1 MPDFAAPLADIR
13 FALDAVAGIESL
25 AALPA
30 FGEATPE
37 LVEQVLAE
45 AGRFAGEVLAPLNR
59 SGDIEGARLENGA
72 VHTPVG
78 FGDAHRQF
86 AAGGWTSLPFDPA
99 WGGQGLP
106 WALATATQ
114 ELWAAANLSFSLC
127 GLLTQGAVEAL
138 QIHGSPEQQAT
149 YLPKLISGAWSGT
162 MNLTEPQAGS
172 DVGALRTKAQPAGDH
187 YRITGQKIFITYG
200 EQDFTENII
209 HLVLARTPGSPEGTK
224 GISLFIVPKFLVQ
237 PDGSPGARNDLRC
250 LSLEHKLGIRATPTC
265 VMAYGEKEGAIG
277 YLVGEERRGMEYM
290 FTMMNNAR
298 LAVGIEGLAIGER
311 ALQQARDYAR
321 ARIQGRDVA
330 ARDGGPVPIIR
341 HPDVRRM
348 LMTMRATVAAMRGII
363 YFTAATLDR
372 AKHDPDPERRK
383 SEQSL
388 AELMTPIAKAWC
400 TDRGVEVASLGIQ
413 VHGGVGFIESTG
425 AAQHLR
431 DSRIAP
437 IYEGT
442 NGIQAM
448 DLVARKLIR
457 DRGVTMRDLSAR
469 IEATCAE
476 LAQDKAGEPIAH
488 RLRSGLDH
496 LRKASSALLA
506 VNANTPALA
515 FAGAAPYLQLAGT
528 VIGGWLLGREAMA
541 AGRALARKD
550 GDPGFLEARTATA
563 LFYAE
568 NIMPQAAG
576 LAAAAT
582 SGAASVLA
590 VPEERL

>member
-1 MPDFAAPLADIR
+1 MPDFVAPLADIR

-25 AALPA
+25 AALPSL
-30 FGEATPE
+30 GEATPE
-37 LVEQVLAE
+37 LVGQVLEE

-59 SGDIEGARLENGA
+59 PGDIEGARLENGA
-72 VHTPVG
+72 VYTPAG

-86 AAGGWTSLPFDPA
+86 AAGGWTSLPFHPA

-114 ELWAAANLSFSLC
+114 EVWAAANLSFSLC

-138 QIHGSPEQQAT
+138 QIYGSPEQQAT

-172 DVGALRTKAQPAGDH
+172 DVGALRTRAEPAGDH

-224 GISLFIVPKFLVQ
+224 GISLFIVPKFLVR
-237 PDGSPGARNDLRC
+237 PDGSLGARNDLRC

-265 VMAYGEKEGAIG
+265 VMAYGEKEGAVG
-277 YLVGEERRGMEYM
+277 YLVGEEQRGMEYM

-330 ARDGGPVPIIR
+330 TRDGGSVPIIR

-372 AKHDPDPERRK
+372 AKHEPDPEQRK

-388 AELMTPIAKAWC
+388 AELMTPVAKAWC

-457 DRGVTMRDLSAR
+457 DRGATMSDLAAR
-469 IEATCAE
+469 IEASCATLE
-476 LAQDKAGEPIAH
+476 RDKASERIAH

-496 LRKASSALLA
+496 LRKTSGDLLA
-506 VNANTPALA
+506 INANTPALA
-515 FAGAAPYLQLAGT
+515 LAGATPYLQLAGT
-528 VIGGWLLGREAMA
+528 VIGGWLLGREAIA
-541 AGRALARKD
+541 ASQALSRKE
-550 GDPGFLEARTATA
+550 GDPGFLEARIATA

-568 NIMPQAAG
+568 NIMPQVAG
-576 LAAAAT
+576 LAAATT

-590 VPEERL
+590 IPEDRL